1 MSTVEE
7 VRSIEQQIAALRDQR
22 DALLKASGLMTAEI
36 AQILAMRTPKRTL
49 CQLLRELHDVLGGEQ
64 REKIEECLLIA
75 KKMDNKLRG
84 YAGSMYSESWYDAQG
99 KFKR

>member
-1 MSTVEE
+1 MSSIDE
-7 VRSIEQQIAALRDQR
+7 VRVIEQQIATLRDQR
-22 DALLKASGLMTAEI
+22 DALLKSSGLMTTEI

-64 REKIEECLLIA
+64 REKVEQCLLIA
-75 KKMDNKLRG
+75 KKIDSKLRG